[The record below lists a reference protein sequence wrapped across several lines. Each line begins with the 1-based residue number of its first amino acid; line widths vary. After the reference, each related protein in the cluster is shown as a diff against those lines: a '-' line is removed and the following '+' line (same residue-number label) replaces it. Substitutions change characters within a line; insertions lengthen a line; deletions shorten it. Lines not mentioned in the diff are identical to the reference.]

1 MSGKH
6 YKLVTISMQGKIYLP
21 SFESF
26 MVTLQELFLKIIYYW
41 YYLLRK
47 TLKGIFKIGPHI
59 AGLHKKLLFLQK
71 PYHNHLKTKSV
82 MKAIPKS
89 F

>member
-1 MSGKH
+1 
-6 YKLVTISMQGKIYLP
+6 MQGKIYLP

-59 AGLHKKLLFLQK
+59 DGLHKKLLFLQK